1 MKNKA
6 GNRTRT
12 AVSNFD
18 YSLRGNTIS
27 SLVKKWAQKCKE
39 REICHT
45 HTGNQPADV
54 MLRNISGC
62 SSLNSWVGENI
73 IHTT

>member
-1 MKNKA
+1 MKQDSKCQNKNMKYKA
-6 GNRTRT
+6 GNRNGT
-12 AVSNFD
+12 AVRHFD

-45 HTGNQPADV
+45 
-54 MLRNISGC
+54 LEIS
-62 SSLNSWVGENI
+62 LLM
-73 IHTT
+73 